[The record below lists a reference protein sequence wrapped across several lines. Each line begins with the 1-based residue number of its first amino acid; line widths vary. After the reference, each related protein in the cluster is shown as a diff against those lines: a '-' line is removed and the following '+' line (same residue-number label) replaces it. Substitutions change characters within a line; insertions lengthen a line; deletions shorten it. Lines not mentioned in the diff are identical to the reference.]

1 MAAQLS
7 KGQVARWAKRL
18 AETTTNKARAAALW
32 DLARLLA
39 GDDDRAWA
47 DLVLLLQ
54 RWTTE
59 QQGRRPGS

>member
-1 MAAQLS
+1 MPAHLS
-7 KGQVARWAKRL
+7 KGQTARWNKRL
-18 AETTTNKARAAALW
+18 AQTTTNKARATALW

-39 GDDDRAWA
+39 GTDDRVWA

-59 QQGRRPGS
+59 QQGQQPSP

>member
-1 MAAQLS
+1 MAARLS
-7 KGQVARWAKRL
+7 DGQKARWNKLL
-18 AETTTNKARAAALW
+18 AGTTTNKARATVLW

-39 GDDDRAWA
+39 GTDDKAWA

-59 QQGRRPGS
+59 QQERGA

>member
-1 MAAQLS
+1 MPAPFS
-7 KGQVARWAKRL
+7 KGQTARWNARL
-18 AETTTNKARAAALW
+18 AETTTNKARATALW

-39 GDDDRAWA
+39 GTDDRAWA

-59 QQGRRPGS
+59 QQGQRPSP

>member
-1 MAAQLS
+1 MAPQLS
-7 KGQVARWAKRL
+7 KGQVARWDKRL
-18 AETTTNKARAAALW
+18 AETTTNKTRATALW

>member
-1 MAAQLS
+1 MPAHLS
-7 KGQVARWAKRL
+7 EGQTARWNKRL

-39 GDDDRAWA
+39 GTDDKAWA

-54 RWTTE
+54 GWTTE
-59 QQGRRPGS
+59 QQGRRPGA